1 MVRDGL
7 LSWKIISITQD
18 LIDLKERLGIAV
30 KSSQNAGARMESD
43 ELQSSRAD
51 SLARGGPGSPGL
63 STSCLISLAIRR
75 GDYNN
80 LIKKRPWE
88 RGCNFWW
95 LEILNLANK
104 NFWSLITFT
113 EGLSSQCCSAKL
125 LGPSLVKIW
134 PQRYLNKHLW
144 LNFTIWTLSF
154 KTDERRVGK
163 RNGRELVA
171 AKVKRVRA

>member
-18 LIDLKERLGIAV
+18 LIDLKERLGVAV
-30 KSSQNAGARMESD
+30 KSSQNEGARMESD

-63 STSCLISLAIRR
+63 STSCPISLAIRR

-80 LIKKRPWE
+80 LIKKRPCE

-95 LEILNLANK
+95 HEILNLANK
-104 NFWSLITFT
+104 NFWSFITFT

-125 LGPSLVKIW
+125 LGPSLMKIW
-134 PQRYLNKHLW
+134 PQRYLNKHL
-144 LNFTIWTLSF
+144 LHNFMLQNRS
-154 KTDERRVGK
+154 KKVGK

-171 AKVKRVRA
+171 VKVKRVRA

>member
-7 LSWKIISITQD
+7 LSWKRISITQD
-18 LIDLKERLGIAV
+18 LINLKERLGVAV
-30 KSSQNAGARMESD
+30 KSSQNEGARMESD

-63 STSCLISLAIRR
+63 STSCPISLAIRR

-80 LIKKRPWE
+80 LIKKRPCE

-95 LEILNLANK
+95 HEILNLANK
-104 NFWSLITFT
+104 NFWSFITFT

-125 LGPSLVKIW
+125 LGPSLMKIW
-134 PQRYLNKHLW
+134 PQRYLNKHL
-144 LNFTIWTLSF
+144 LHNFMLQNRS
-154 KTDERRVGK
+154 KKVGK

-171 AKVKRVRA
+171 VKVKRVRA

>member
-18 LIDLKERLGIAV
+18 LIDLKERLGVAV
-30 KSSQNAGARMESD
+30 KSSQNEGARMESD

-63 STSCLISLAIRR
+63 STSCPISLAIRR

-80 LIKKRPWE
+80 LIKKRPCE

-95 LEILNLANK
+95 HEILNLANK
-104 NFWSLITFT
+104 NFWSFITFT
-113 EGLSSQCCSAKL
+113 EGLFSQCCSAKL
-125 LGPSLVKIW
+125 LGPSLMKIW
-134 PQRYLNKHLW
+134 PQRYLNKHL
-144 LNFTIWTLSF
+144 LHNFMLQNRS
-154 KTDERRVGK
+154 KKVGK

-171 AKVKRVRA
+171 VKVKRVRA

>member
-18 LIDLKERLGIAV
+18 LIDLKERLGVAV

-43 ELQSSRAD
+43 ELQSSCAD

-63 STSCLISLAIRR
+63 SNSCPISLAIRR

-80 LIKKRPWE
+80 LMKKRPWE

-95 LEILNLANK
+95 HDILNLANK
-104 NFWSLITFT
+104 NFWSFITFT
-113 EGLSSQCCSAKL
+113 EGLFSQCCSAKL
-125 LGPSLVKIW
+125 LEPSLVKIW

-144 LNFTIWTLSF
+144 HNFKLQNRWKKI
-154 KTDERRVGK
+154 GK

-171 AKVKRVRA
+171 VKVKRVRA